1 MDIWELLYERARA
14 EYRPTDVSPFVT
26 AHHVACAIEAENGE
40 IYTGFCIESCSGV
53 INLCA
58 ERVAALNMYL
68 SSGQTRSRRLIA
80 CCDKAPDDGEAS
92 GMPCGACREFL
103 YQLDERN
110 EDMEI
115 LRDLSTRKTVTLK
128 ELLPGWWGRKR
139 YAEWRENN

>member
-1 MDIWELLYERARA
+1 MNVRGQNTARRT
-14 EYRPTDVSPFVT
+14 Y
-26 AHHVACAIEAENGE
+26 
-40 IYTGFCIESCSGV
+40 
-53 INLCA
+53 
-58 ERVAALNMYL
+58 
-68 SSGQTRSRRLIA
+68 RRL
-80 CCDKAPDDGEAS
+80 S
-92 GMPCGACREFL
+92 RFL